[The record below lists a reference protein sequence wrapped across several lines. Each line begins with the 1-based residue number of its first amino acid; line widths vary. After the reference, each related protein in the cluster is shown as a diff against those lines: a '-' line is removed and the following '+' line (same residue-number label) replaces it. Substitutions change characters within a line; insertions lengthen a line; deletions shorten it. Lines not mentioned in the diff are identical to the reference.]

1 MGEARVILT
10 AQDNAS
16 RVIDQV
22 NKRLGIFNKEGV
34 AIGVTFALVN
44 KVIEL
49 AMRGVQFLTD
59 SFMKGITTAMDFEV
73 NLVYLTNT
81 IRNMDMSIQ
90 DVSENLHKMG
100 QEFGVDVN
108 SLAIAMK
115 TFTREGYTMTE
126 SVKMLGQAEIVT
138 KATGESI
145 ISVINAA
152 DTMFGVFNIS
162 AKNSGYVFEKL
173 SEIYT
178 LTGLSIEDIAGII
191 SRASP
196 EIRKAG
202 YNLEDIVDIM
212 YTISQ
217 TKAATR
223 QYPSLFAD
231 YFKGIGGET
240 ITKMP
245 EGTVKTAEEQAN
257 AVKETHKSAT
267 ATIGIAWDN
276 LWEDIGKGALDT
288 ADLIITEMK
297 KDAVLNSLLFNKAP
311 SSTMGDTG
319 FQQSATDKAKLLLEQ
334 IQLQNQAIIDL
345 TATTNT
351 YEDVQHTKYTI
362 TYTERMRDATLAIQ
376 DQEDAIEKLNR
387 VANRYSLEQQGNQL
401 EIMRIQYTG
410 SGRRRGLT
418 RGEQKQIDIIERE
431 NMALRIKEAEQQL
444 AIGNIQA
451 TGLQTAQDTLDA
463 LKRSHDAMMYNW
475 ELNDLSIHLDDMTKL
490 WVKYYGDLATANQNY
505 QNTIAGKNIFSVA
518 PGWEKTWNKT
528 HSTDVVSVVN
538 QSIERGIMQKRGNMR
553 NR

>member
-1 MGEARVILT
+1 MGEAKVILT

-16 RVIDQV
+16 KVIDQV
-22 NKRLGIFNKEGV
+22 TKRLGIFNKEGV
-34 AIGVTFALVN
+34 AMGVTFALVN
-44 KVIEL
+44 KGIEL
-49 AMRGVQFLTD
+49 IMRGIQFLTD

-100 QEFGVDVN
+100 QDFGVDVN
-108 SLAIAMK
+108 SLAMAMK
-115 TFTREGYTMTE
+115 TFTREGYSMTE
-126 SVKMLGQAEIVT
+126 SIKMLGQAEIVT

-257 AVKETHKSAT
+257 AVAKTHKSAT
-267 ATIGIAWDN
+267 ATIGAAWDN

-288 ADLIITEMK
+288 VDLVSTAMKIKLQVPLTSGITQ
-297 KDAVLNSLLFNKAP
+297 
-311 SSTMGDTG
+311 TMGDTTL
-319 FQQSATDKAKLLLEQ
+319 QQSAIDNAKLLLEQ

-345 TATTNT
+345 TTTTNT
-351 YEDVQHTKYTI
+351 YYQDMQRTKYTI
-362 TYTERMRDATLAIQ
+362 TYTEQMREATLAIQ
-376 DQEDAIEKLNR
+376 DQEDAIEKLRR
-387 VANRYSLEQQGNQL
+387 VANMYSLEQQGNQL
-401 EIMRIQYTG
+401 EIMRIQYAG
-410 SGRRRGLT
+410 AGRRRGLT

-431 NMALRIKEAEQQL
+431 NMSLRIKEAEQQL
-444 AIGNIQA
+444 AIGKIQA

-463 LKRSHDAMMYNW
+463 LKRSHDSMMYNW
-475 ELNDLSIHLDDMTKL
+475 ELTDLSIHLDDMTKL
-490 WVKYYGDLATANQNY
+490 WVKYYADLATANQNY
-505 QNTIAGKNIFSVA
+505 QNTVSGKKIFDVA
-518 PGWEKTWNKT
+518 PGWETTWNKT
-528 HSTDVVSVVN
+528 HTTDVVQVVN
-538 QSIERGIMQKRGNMR
+538 QSIERGIMQRRGNMR